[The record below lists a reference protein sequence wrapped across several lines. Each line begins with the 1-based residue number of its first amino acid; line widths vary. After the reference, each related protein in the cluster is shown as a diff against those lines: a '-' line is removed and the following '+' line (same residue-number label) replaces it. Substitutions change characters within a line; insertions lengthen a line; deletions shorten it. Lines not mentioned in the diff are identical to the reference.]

1 MTNDPGHPQD
11 SAPVPELSA
20 APPKLISMKKLEANR
35 QNAKRSTGPRTR
47 AGKEQSR
54 LNALKHGI
62 LAKAVVIHD
71 GPGKEKRGEFD
82 QLLIEFWHHY
92 APQGPVE
99 QMLVERMATLKWR
112 LARVYRSERGEIV
125 SNLGLDRDEVSER
138 DYLPDA
144 LVSDRLVRYE
154 TMLERAFYRAL
165 TELDRLQRNR
175 RVSPQSGP
183 NVTPR
188 ESPA

>member
-1 MTNDPGHPQD
+1 
-11 SAPVPELSA
+11 
-20 APPKLISMKKLEANR
+20 MKKLEANR
-35 QNAKRSTGPRTR
+35 QNAKRSTGPRTP
-47 AGKEQSR
+47 AGKQRSR

-99 QMLVERMATLKWR
+99 EMLVERMATLKWR

-125 SNLGLDRDEVSER
+125 WNLGLDPDEVSER
-138 DYLPDA
+138 DYLPHA
-144 LVSDRLVRYE
+144 RVSDRLVRYE
-154 TMLERAFYRAL
+154 TMLERALYRAL
-165 TELDRLQRNR
+165 TELDRLQRKNE
-175 RVSPQSGP
+175 
-183 NVTPR
+183 TPS